1 MNTKA
6 ITDKMQGLLDE
17 LVRAPAVTN
26 PAKIMAAKA
35 DYTERFAAILAEPE
49 PAKANVEKRV
59 ADSPRAQ
66 VKEAVADTAFAKR
79 KAEMTRRRP

>member
-26 PAKIMAAKA
+26 PAQIMAAKA
-35 DYTERFAAILAEPE
+35 DYTERMAALLAEQPKPE
-49 PAKANVEKRV
+49 PAEDKAPK
-59 ADSPRAQ
+59 
-66 VKEAVADTAFAKR
+66 AKSETVQR
-79 KAEMTRRRP
+79 TPHRRT